1 MRMRYWFVLLLA
13 LTLAPALRAQ
23 DSQPQKMNVGGAI
36 TYGEDNYLKGWYL
49 YWPSEALKQPRMP
62 MPYPYWPSQAA
73 GPQKQPSQ
81 PTGTPEVSPPAPTN
95 QPPSPLYLPRDTQS
109 LPALPGPMSW
119 GQPYPMPFQPVSYP
133 YYNPAPGYWYGR

>member
-1 MRMRYWFVLLLA
+1 MRIRYCFVVLLA
-13 LTLAPALRAQ
+13 LTLTPALRAQ
-23 DSQPQKMNVGGAI
+23 GPGPQKMSVGGTY

-49 YWPSEALKQPRMP
+49 YWPSEALKQPRVP
-62 MPYPYWPSQAA
+62 MPFPYWPRESA
-73 GPQKQPSQ
+73 GAQKGPSQ
-81 PTGTPEVSPPAPTN
+81 PAGPADVTPTTPA

-133 YYNPAPGYWYGR
+133 YYAVPTYWYGR